1 MNFPANAMWSV
12 MDFLEKRDFPAAAL
26 IDKEWRAAVYAKGR
40 RHNLKPD
47 TILWA
52 RQVDY
57 PDASQPASYSTR
69 IVINSNATHVETA
82 QIKNRWVDHWE
93 PTLTRPLSRATQYRI
108 LVAANTPDL
117 LDFGSI
123 LSAGDAGGLLW
134 PHTGDV
140 QDFVV
145 RIGMD
150 PDDVNEREFPNFA
163 PVDVVPAVQQER
175 AKLITETS
183 RSGVLVIADTHL
195 TCAQIQIAVSCFVY
209 SRPPDVRI
217 AVTLDTLHTT
227 LHALRAIDDAWLTRS
242 LEALWFFS
250 AAVQTNKKSG
260 EIAQRVR
267 TDDPEPRAVSFVLH
281 SICTAFPD
289 ERRWPGSFK
298 RVVKH
303 RRTQKLAWYTS
314 FIGAAYHPGGMT
326 APTTRLPRT

>member
-1 MNFPANAMWSV
+1 MMNFPANAIWSV

-40 RHNLKPD
+40 QHNLKPG

-52 RQVDY
+52 RMVDY
-57 PDASQPASYSTR
+57 PDASQPNSYDTR
-69 IVINSNATHVETA
+69 LVLRATPVDITTIETA
-82 QIKNRWVDHWE
+82 FIVNRWVDHWE

-183 RSGVLVIADTHL
+183 RAGVLMIADTHL

-209 SRPPDVRI
+209 SRHPDVQI
-217 AVTLDTLHTT
+217 AV
-227 LHALRAIDDAWLTRS
+227 AS
-242 LEALWFFS
+242 
-250 AAVQTNKKSG
+250 
-260 EIAQRVR
+260 
-267 TDDPEPRAVSFVLH
+267 
-281 SICTAFPD
+281 
-289 ERRWPGSFK
+289 
-298 RVVKH
+298 
-303 RRTQKLAWYTS
+303 
-314 FIGAAYHPGGMT
+314 
-326 APTTRLPRT
+326 